1 MINLTGIMHPH
12 NHMDRTWGAI
22 VVGAI
27 GAGVNMYNADK
38 NRDAAETAAGE
49 AETKRLAE
57 QKKLDKQK
65 AEYKSM
71 QFTNPFANMEN
82 TFEDLTVNQQQAQFQ
97 AQQGSQQRAN
107 IMQNM
112 KGAAGSSGIAGLA
125 QALAN
130 QGQIQTQKIS
140 ASTGQQESRNQV
152 AAAKGAAAIQTYD
165 RQGQQWVQQANMDR
179 QATLLGM
186 QMGETT
192 GANLAEQQALA
203 NQMNAGIAQNNAM
216 TGMFNVAGQA
226 AGQIDFGGSAR
237 QADPN
242 ATNPGAG
249 EYGYGGGVTSLV
261 QEPVKL
267 DQYGN
272 PIP

>member
-1 MINLTGIMHPH
+1 MINLTGIMSPH

-22 VVGAI
+22 VVGGI
-27 GAGVNMYNADK
+27 GAGVSLINASK

-49 AETKRLAE
+49 AETRRKAE
-57 QKKLDKQK
+57 QEKLDKQR

-71 QFTNPFANMEN
+71 NFTNPFANMEN

-112 KGAAGSSGIAGLA
+112 RGAAGGSGIAGLA

-130 QGQIQTQKIS
+130 QGAMQTQQIS
-140 ASTGQQESRNQV
+140 ASIGQQESRNQI

-165 RQGQQWVQQANMDR
+165 RQGQQWVQQAEMDR

-192 GANLAEQQALA
+192 GANLAQQQAQA
-203 NQMNAGIAQNNAM
+203 NQMNSQIAQSNA
-216 TGMFNVAGQA
+216 TAGLFEVGSMA
-226 AGQIDFGGSAR
+226 AGQIDFGSKLSLV
-237 QADPN
+237 P
-242 ATNPGAG
+242 
-249 EYGYGGGVTSLV
+249 GGGAT
-261 QEPVKL
+261 QEDIDDYLAMHPDNRKKK
-267 DQYGN
+267 
-272 PIP
+272 